1 MGTKQDEKRKLVL
14 RRESMRT
21 LSARQLDR
29 VAGGMAYTQF
39 GSNCDTTIC
48 DPDETDNAWGGGWGW
63 GGGYADW
70 GGYGGGDWGWGW

>member
-1 MGTKQDEKRKLVL
+1 MKKQQDGNRKLVL

-21 LSARQLDR
+21 LSAQQLDR
-29 VAGGMAYTQF
+29 VAGGMAYTQY

-48 DPDETDNAWGGGWGW
+48 DPDETDNAWGW
-63 GGGYADW
+63 GGGYGDW